1 MNDAE
6 GTSEGGTGE
15 ADRHLL
21 ALIRT
26 GDADG
31 WSQFVDRYERRL
43 FAFAL
48 GRVDQPATA
57 EDLVQETFIAFLKSM
72 DQFREQG
79 SLESLLFRILRRRIV
94 DHYRSTGQ
102 DRLISSCKIVDD
114 LVPPVLE
121 QFPSG
126 DLTASQYVRREEQSD
141 EDQFALCQAI
151 ARVTNNLRDAEK
163 FRDMKIAEGL
173 FYAGL
178 ANQKLADLMSAS
190 PNEIAVVKHRLIQKL
205 SDLIHV
211 GESLRDSKD
220 NVVRLGE
227 TDLHAAWESHRPS
240 CPKRSTLGKY
250 TLDILSPAWK
260 DFVDFHVKT
269 LGCLYC
275 NANLDELNRD
285 TGSAIR
291 SSKKKQLFQSTV
303 GFLPPSA

>member
-1 MNDAE
+1 M
-6 GTSEGGTGE
+6 
-15 ADRHLL
+15 
-21 ALIRT
+21 
-26 GDADG
+26 
-31 WSQFVDRYERRL
+31 
-43 FAFAL
+43 
-48 GRVDQPATA
+48 
-57 EDLVQETFIAFLKSM
+57 
-72 DQFREQG
+72 
-79 SLESLLFRILRRRIV
+79 
-94 DHYRSTGQ
+94 
-102 DRLISSCKIVDD
+102 
-114 LVPPVLE
+114 PPVLE

-126 DLTASQYVRREEQSD
+126 DLTASQYVRREEQSG

-178 ANQKLADLMSAS
+178 ANQQLADLMSVT

-211 GESLRDSKD
+211 GESLRDSSD
-220 NVVRLGE
+220 QAVRLGE

-275 NANLDELNRD
+275 NANLDELNGEAKS
-285 TGSAIR
+285 TVR
-291 SSKKKQLFQSTV
+291 SNKHEHLFQSTV